1 MLLYLKESWVAV
13 VGRQCVCLPCWFSLL
28 SHAIQHCDKIIF
40 KKLYF
45 HLSTKA
51 QQNGILKNLHSGE
64 RFWKDA
70 FSVTIFTGFVWMESQ
85 SMRRK
90 KICFQRRVNMWG
102 WGLRDGIFV
111 YIFICETTD
120 FLGGMEKIKWL
131 LQWCYVCFLILES
144 TLTAS
149 HKKRKLQSVHKIC
162 LAT

>member
-1 MLLYLKESWVAV
+1 MLFYLKESWVAV

-40 KKLYF
+40 KKLCF

-90 KICFQRRVNMWG
+90 NLFSKKSEYVGMRPQRWHIC
-102 WGLRDGIFV
+102 

>member
-13 VGRQCVCLPCWFSLL
+13 VRRQCVCLPCWFSLL

-40 KKLYF
+40 KKLCF

-90 KICFQRRVNMWG
+90 KSVFKEEWICGDEASEMAYLLHIYLWDHRFFGGYGKNKMIATMMLCLFSHSW
-102 WGLRDGIFV
+102 IH
-111 YIFICETTD
+111 TD
-120 FLGGMEKIKWL
+120 
-131 LQWCYVCFLILES
+131 CF
-144 TLTAS
+144 T
-149 HKKRKLQSVHKIC
+149 
-162 LAT
+162 